1 MWGYVVVVSALWLCI
16 LEARSQQKCFDLIVI
31 KFGIRLLPT
40 GGPRTFVIFELETRP
55 GDRNRFVPIV
65 IRGVKVH
72 GKWMALRPNSE
83 FSRDMS
89 GAHAVRRI
97 IASILVAV
105 LALANIDEH
114 QAGTSL
120 PLEGFQT
127 TIRRP
132 SPDLGVGDR
141 FPSA

>member
-72 GKWMALRPNSE
+72 GKWMAFRPNSE
-83 FSRDMS
+83 FSRYMS

-105 LALANIDEH
+105 LALANIE
-114 QAGTSL
+114 AG
-120 PLEGFQT
+120 
-127 TIRRP
+127 
-132 SPDLGVGDR
+132 
-141 FPSA
+141 